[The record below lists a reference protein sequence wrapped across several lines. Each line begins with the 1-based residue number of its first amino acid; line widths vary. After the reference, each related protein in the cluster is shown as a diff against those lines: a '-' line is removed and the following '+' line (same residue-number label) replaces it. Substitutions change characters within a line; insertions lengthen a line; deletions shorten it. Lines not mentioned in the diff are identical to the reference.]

1 MISISVLGNWS
12 NKTASPEEEVGRSS
26 KSKCEV
32 MKVYYIVSMR
42 LNGTVLD
49 KSTYNTEEMLTYE
62 YFMLWT

>member
-1 MISISVLGNWS
+1 
-12 NKTASPEEEVGRSS
+12 
-26 KSKCEV
+26 